1 MKEYPSRSCLSIN
14 WVDSFPF
21 SFLSTAW
28 FLISS
33 FDQILSSTVGWC
45 INKFTWSVLRSRNHM
60 LREQDM
66 WGAELGICLYCFSC
80 LKDLSWDHFSYFFFF
95 FFAWLG
101 IQHLFWSIAAITWE
115 KIPILRVLPMAEN
128 AYSWKQGLT
137 QNKDSLVLSISSVKR
152 VFSAVLSTCPL
163 H

>member
-95 FFAWLG
+95 FCLTRNTASLLVNCC
-101 IQHLFWSIAAITWE
+101 HN
-115 KIPILRVLPMAEN
+115 LREN
-128 AYSWKQGLT
+128 SHPKSASHGWKC
-137 QNKDSLVLSISSVKR
+137 I
-152 VFSAVLSTCPL
+152 
-163 H
+163 

>member
-21 SFLSTAW
+21 TFLSTAW

-95 FFAWLG
+95 FFFLTRNTASLLVNCC
-101 IQHLFWSIAAITWE
+101 HN
-115 KIPILRVLPMAEN
+115 LREN
-128 AYSWKQGLT
+128 SHPKSASHGWKC
-137 QNKDSLVLSISSVKR
+137 I
-152 VFSAVLSTCPL
+152 
-163 H
+163 